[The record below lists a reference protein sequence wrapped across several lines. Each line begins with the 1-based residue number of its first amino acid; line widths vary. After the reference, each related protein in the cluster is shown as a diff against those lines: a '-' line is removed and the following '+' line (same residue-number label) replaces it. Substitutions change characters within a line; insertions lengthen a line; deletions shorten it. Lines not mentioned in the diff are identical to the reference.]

1 MKKDLPMKKIL
12 FIVVVVALVAA
23 FGISAFMVGDYLVEG
38 KQQEN
43 RYDELSNIAANAQTE
58 TTEAVADATKPA
70 DDAAQETVAPTEAGG
85 ILPGYKEIYEMND
98 HVVGWIKMEGTKMDY
113 PVMQTPNDPNFYL
126 YRDFDKKNSKRGSI
140 YAREVCDIN
149 EPSDN
154 ITIFG
159 HNMADG
165 SMFACLSNYTS
176 KYAWENNSLIFFDT
190 LTEYHTYKI
199 FAVFKTSANIGQ
211 GFSYHQFVDAE
222 NEAQFN
228 EFVSTCKK
236 LSFYDTGITPVYG
249 DKLICLSTCE
259 YTLDNGRLVVAAVRI
274 T

>member
-1 MKKDLPMKKIL
+1 MKKTLFTVVIL
-12 FIVVVVALVAA
+12 VLVAA
-23 FGISAFMVGDYLVEG
+23 FGISAFMVGNYLIEG
-38 KQQEN
+38 KQPAD
-43 RYDELSNIAANAQTE
+43 RYDELSEIANGQTTQATESAEAAKE
-58 TTEAVADATKPA
+58 TTEATVEVT
-70 DDAAQETVAPTEAGG
+70 ETTAPTEPVM
-85 ILPGYKEIYEMND
+85 LSGYKDIYEMND
-98 HVVGWIKMEGTKMDY
+98 HTVGWIKMEGTKMDY
-113 PVMQTPNDPNFYL
+113 PVMQTPNEPDYYL
-126 YRDFDKKNSKRGSI
+126 YRSFDKVDSARGSI

-154 ITIFG
+154 ITIYG

-165 SMFACLSNYTS
+165 SMFACLHSYIN
-176 KYAWENNSLIFFDT
+176 KKAWENNSLIFFDT
-190 LTEYHTYKI
+190 LYEYHTYKI

-222 NEAQFN
+222 NEAELN
-228 EFVSTCKK
+228 AFVSKCKE
-236 LSFYDTGITPVYG
+236 LSFYDTGVTPVYG